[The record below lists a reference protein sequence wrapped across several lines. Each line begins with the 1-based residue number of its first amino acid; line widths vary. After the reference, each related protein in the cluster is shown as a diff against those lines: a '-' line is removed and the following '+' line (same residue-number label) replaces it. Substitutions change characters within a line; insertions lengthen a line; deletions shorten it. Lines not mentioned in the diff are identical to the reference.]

1 MNKKKI
7 YFIGIGGIGMS
18 SLARFYKSQNW
29 AVYGSDGFD
38 TIITKD
44 LKKDGFKVKIG
55 QSSANIPAGID
66 LFVYTQAVQPQ
77 NEEFVFAK
85 STGREVLSYPQA
97 LGRLTSRFR
106 TVAICGAHGKSTTT
120 AMVGKILI
128 DAKIDPTIILG
139 TKVDYLDGSN
149 FRLGQS
155 KVLLIESDE
164 YGAAFLNYF
173 PEVAVILNID
183 KEHLD
188 FYGNF
193 AKVKSTFLKFA
204 ENIKSGGVL
213 ILNQDDKTVVSLT
226 PRFEKIARRRKFKII
241 KFALNKKNSPELKK
255 NISLSGV
262 HNLSNALGAIK
273 VAEVLGVDF
282 TESLKSLSK
291 FNGVWRRMQF
301 RGKFAGTDVYD
312 DYAHHPSEISASLLG
327 LRQKYPQA
335 KIICVFQPHQAK
347 RVQSLFKEFIKSLS
361 NVDFG
366 VILPIYMVAG
376 RDLEKVKYDSPLLV
390 KSLVKKHKNKKFI
403 YLEDKN
409 NLAGE
414 LKKYVSENKNC
425 VIVMMGAG
433 SIFEATSEL
442 VTG

>member
-1 MNKKKI
+1 
-7 YFIGIGGIGMS
+7 MS

>member
-1 MNKKKI
+1 
-7 YFIGIGGIGMS
+7 MS

-29 AVYGSDGFD
+29 AVYGSDGSD

-44 LKKDGFKVKIG
+44 LKKDGFRVKIG
-55 QSSANIPAGID
+55 QKRANIPTGID

-85 STGREVLSYPQA
+85 STGKEVLSYPQA
-97 LGRLTSRFR
+97 LGRLTEHFK

-173 PEVAVILNID
+173 PEVAIILNID
-183 KEHLD
+183 NEHLD
-188 FYGNF
+188 FYGSF

-213 ILNQDDKTVVSLT
+213 ILNQDDKVVSSLT
-226 PRFEKIARRRKFKII
+226 FKFEKIAKKNKFKII
-241 KFALNKKNSPELKK
+241 KFSLSKKNSLELKK
-255 NISLSGV
+255 NISIPGV

-273 VAEVLGVDF
+273 ASEVLGVDSKD
-282 TESLKSLSK
+282 SLKSLSK
-291 FNGVWRRMQF
+291 FNGVWRRMQL
-301 RGKFAGTDVYD
+301 RGKFAGADVYD
-312 DYAHHPSEISASLLG
+312 DYAHHPSEINASLLG
-327 LRQKYPQA
+327 LKQKYPKA

-347 RVQSLFKEFIKSLS
+347 RVQSLFKEFIGSLS
-361 NVDFG
+361 NADFG

-390 KSLVKKHKNKKFI
+390 KNLVKKYANKKFI
-403 YLEDKN
+403 YLENKN
-409 NLAGE
+409 NLSGE
-414 LKKYVSENKNC
+414 LKNYILENKNC

-433 SIFEATSEL
+433 SIFEITGEL
-442 VTG
+442 VAD

>member
-1 MNKKKI
+1 MQKKI

-29 AVYGSDGFD
+29 AVYGSDGSD

-44 LKKDGFKVKIG
+44 LAKDGFGVKIG
-55 QSSANIPAGID
+55 QKRTNIPAGID
-66 LFVYTQAVQPQ
+66 LFVHTQAIQPT
-77 NEEFVFAK
+77 NEELIFAK
-85 STGREVLSYPQA
+85 KTGKEVLSYPQA
-97 LGRLTSRFR
+97 LGRLTTQFK

-128 DAKIDPTIILG
+128 DAEVDPTIILG

-193 AKVKSTFLKFA
+193 AKVKSTFLKFTR
-204 ENIKSGGVL
+204 NIKPGGVL
-213 ILNQDDKTVVSLT
+213 ILNEDNKVINSLLDK
-226 PRFEKIARRRKFKII
+226 FEKIAKAKNFKII
-241 KFALNKKNSPELKK
+241 KFSATKENISELKK
-255 NISLSGV
+255 NILIPGD
-262 HNLSNALGAIK
+262 HNLSNALGAVK
-273 VAEVLGVDF
+273 VAEVLGINSK
-282 TESLKSLSK
+282 EALKSLSG
-291 FNGVWRRMQF
+291 FNGVWRRMEL
-301 RGKFAGTDVYD
+301 RGKFEGADIYD
-312 DYAHHPSEISASLLG
+312 DYAHHPTEISASLSG
-327 LRQKYPQA
+327 LRQKYPDA
-335 KIICVFQPHQAK
+335 RIVCVFQPHQAK
-347 RVQSLFKEFIKSLS
+347 RVESLFKEFIGSLA
-361 NVDFG
+361 NADFG
-366 VILPIYMVAG
+366 IILPIYMVAG
-376 RDLEKVKYDSPLLV
+376 RDLAKVRYDSPLLV
-390 KSLVKKHKNKKFI
+390 KELQKKEKNSRYT

-409 NLAGE
+409 NLAEE
-414 LKKYVSENKNC
+414 LKKYILENKDS

-433 SIFEATSEL
+433 SIFEITSEL
-442 VTG
+442 VKN